1 MTLGLVPHRSSPGS
15 DRVATIDHSI
25 RRHLIIGAVAGA
37 LLFGGI
43 GGWAATTEFAGAVI
57 APGQLVVDSSVKKVQ
72 HPTGGVVGEVNVRDG
87 DRVKTGDVLIRLDET
102 ITRANLGI
110 VVKSANELYARL
122 TRLEAE
128 RDGAESLSFPA
139 GLTENANDPA
149 VAKLMAGET
158 GLFHLRQVAREGQ
171 KSQLAERVAQ
181 LEQEIDGVNRQV
193 EAKASEITL
202 IASELKGVK
211 ELWAKKL
218 VPMQRVTVLERETAR
233 LEGERGQ
240 LIASVAQAKGKIS
253 ETQLQI
259 IEVDQDLRKD
269 VAKEIS
275 EIQGKLAELI
285 ERRVA
290 AEDQLKRIDLRAPQD
305 GIVHQLSV
313 HTVGGVVT
321 PGEVVM
327 LIVPDGDRLT
337 VEAKIAPQDIDRLR
351 VGQSAML
358 RLAAFNQRT
367 TPELEGEVLRISP
380 DLSTDQRSGSSYYTM
395 QISIKPDKAGVLDSL
410 RLVAG
415 MPVEAFVQTPARTVL
430 SYLTK
435 PLVDQV
441 RKAFREG

>member
-1 MTLGLVPHRSSPGS
+1 MIGL
-15 DRVATIDHSI
+15 A
-25 RRHLIIGAVAGA
+25 AGT

-87 DRVKTGDVLIRLDET
+87 DRVKTGDVLISLDET
-102 ITRANLGI
+102 ITRANLGV
-110 VVKSANELYARL
+110 VVKSANELFARL
-122 TRLEAE
+122 ARLEAE
-128 RDGAESLSFPA
+128 RDGADSLSFPA
-139 GLTENANDPA
+139 NLTENAEDPTI
-149 VAKLMAGET
+149 AKLMAGET

-171 KSQLAERVAQ
+171 KSQLAERVTQ
-181 LEQEIDGVNRQV
+181 LEREIDGVSGQV
-193 EAKASEITL
+193 EAKAREIAL
-202 IASELKGVK
+202 ISSELKGVK

-218 VPMQRVTVLERETAR
+218 VPIQRVNQLERESAR

-240 LIASVAQAKGKIS
+240 LIASAAQARGKIS

-290 AEDQLKRIDLRAPQD
+290 AQDQLKRIDLRAPQD
-305 GIVHQLSV
+305 GIVHQLAV
-313 HTVGGVVT
+313 HTVGGVIT

-351 VGQSAML
+351 VGQTAML
-358 RLAAFNQRT
+358 RLAAFDQRT

-380 DLSTDQRSGSSYYTM
+380 DLSTDQRTGSSYYTM
-395 QISIKPDKAGVLDSL
+395 QIGIKPDKAGILDSL

-415 MPVEAFVQTPARTVL
+415 MPVETFVQTPARTVL

-435 PLVDQV
+435 PLVDQL